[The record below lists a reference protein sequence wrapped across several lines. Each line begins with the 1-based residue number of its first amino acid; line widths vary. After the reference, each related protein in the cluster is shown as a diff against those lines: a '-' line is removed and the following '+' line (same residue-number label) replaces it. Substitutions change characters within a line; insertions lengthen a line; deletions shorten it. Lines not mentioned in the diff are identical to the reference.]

1 MSINS
6 SIKSGK
12 GINDSNYRLT
22 NMISSSS
29 RERRENVIK
38 KKRGNGSFLDVYNRN
53 QEHQVT
59 VEEVFYSF

>member
-22 NMISSSS
+22 NMISSS
-29 RERRENVIK
+29 RRENVIK

>member
-22 NMISSSS
+22 SIISSSS
-29 RERRENVIK
+29 RERRESSIK
-38 KKRGNGSFLDVYNRN
+38 KKRGNGSFLDVYNKT
-53 QEHQVT
+53 QAQQVT
-59 VEEVFYSF
+59 VEEVFFSI

>member
-38 KKRGNGSFLDVYNRN
+38 KKRGNGSFLDVYNKT
-53 QEHQVT
+53 QAQQVT
-59 VEEVFYSF
+59 VEEVFFSI